1 MKFEEEIKEIR
12 TMLNEAKKSE
22 KQKSIKVTDYFD
34 VDKLTK
40 TDIDDIDVNYAVLVR
55 VNGFGNKLFIGE
67 DGDII
72 FEEPGVSMS
81 VEDVRRELYKNL
93 QIQPWQVKEK
103 TSGNGVQLI
112 MMLVDNNNNVDVITK
127 EMQACGWSKSCE
139 SPVMLVYGREC
150 KIVSFDP
157 MFQKR
162 TMNWRVIPN
171 YYSTGR
177 LQAICRQLNEK
188 DWFRK
193 VKTHI
198 SLTVHEFIS

>member
-1 MKFEEEIKEIR
+1 MKFEDEIKEIR

-93 QIQPWQVKEK
+93 QIQPWQVKRK
-103 TSGNGVQLI
+103 H
-112 MMLVDNNNNVDVITK
+112 
-127 EMQACGWSKSCE
+127 QA
-139 SPVMLVYGREC
+139 MA
-150 KIVSFDP
+150 F
-157 MFQKR
+157 
-162 TMNWRVIPN
+162 N
-171 YYSTGR
+171 
-177 LQAICRQLNEK
+177 
-188 DWFRK
+188 
-193 VKTHI
+193 
-198 SLTVHEFIS
+198 